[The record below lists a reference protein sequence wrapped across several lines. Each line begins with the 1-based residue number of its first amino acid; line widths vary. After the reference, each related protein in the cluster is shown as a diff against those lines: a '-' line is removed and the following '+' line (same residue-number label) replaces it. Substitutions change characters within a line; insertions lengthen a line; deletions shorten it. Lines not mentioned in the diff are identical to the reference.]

1 MLKLAEFLKA
11 CAQFSRENRVPLILV
26 GAFALKAYG
35 LARMTGD
42 LDLLTGKDF
51 QNQVETFLAGLG
63 FEIFSV
69 SPGFAGAL
77 HPLGGRVDLI
87 YVDRKTLEKFLEEAR
102 QEEIFPGVIFPVPSP
117 RHLAALKVFAV
128 SNQPERLDR
137 EWADLSWMVAQ
148 KLVSW
153 KEIRKLAQRYE
164 ARAVL
169 RRLDSGV

>member
-1 MLKLAEFLKA
+1 M
-11 CAQFSRENRVPLILV
+11 PLILV

-35 LARMTGD
+35 LSRMTGD

-51 QNQVETFLAGLG
+51 QNQVETFLTGLG

-77 HPLGGRVDLI
+77 HPPGGRVDLI
-87 YVDRKTLEKFLEEAR
+87 YVNRKTLEKFLGEAR
-102 QEEIFPGVIFPVPSP
+102 PEEIFPGVIFPGVIFPVPSP

-153 KEIRKLAQRYE
+153 EEIRKLAQRYE
-164 ARAVL
+164 ARAVV